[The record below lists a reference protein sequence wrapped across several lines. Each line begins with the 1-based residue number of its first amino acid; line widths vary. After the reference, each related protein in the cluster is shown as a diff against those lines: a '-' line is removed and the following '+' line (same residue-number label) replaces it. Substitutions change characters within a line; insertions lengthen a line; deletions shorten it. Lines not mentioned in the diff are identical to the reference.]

1 MSFTG
6 LGLGPVL
13 AVLGGFGAAVVV
25 LYFLKLRRRQ
35 VLVPFV
41 PLWEAVLAEKQ
52 STRLFAQLKRWLSLL
67 IALAVV
73 AALALALGDPRP
85 DAALRDGRTL
95 VVLLD
100 ASASMQATDG
110 APEGDTSR
118 TRLDVARDRARQLA
132 AELGPED
139 RMLVAQLDA
148 RATPHGPLSGEA
160 SVLRDAIDAV
170 EPVDVAANL
179 RAGLRLALDVLRDQP
194 GPEIVLLSDGR
205 LAAGLDLGDDD
216 DAPAEAAAADG
227 AAAAAD
233 DAADDAAADGVSPAP
248 LLASDR
254 LAAAL
259 AERGVRLSWERFGR
273 DGNNVALGAF
283 AVRRYPLDKSQS
295 EVLVELVNT
304 GPEAAEVELELLGDG
319 QSVEVQALSL
329 ASGERLRRFFR
340 NVAGIDAR
348 LEARLRRTDGGR
360 DVLPADD
367 RAYAML
373 PPRRRARVLVVEP
386 GLYLQAALLLDEY
399 LEVTEVTRA
408 DYDPEEEPRHDVVI
422 YDSWVPP
429 RPPRIPALYLNPASE
444 DPDRGPFV
452 VTGTVEAPYFDRLDR
467 RHPLLRFTALRDV
480 NVAAALTVE
489 LREGDRVLARD
500 DRGPAL
506 VVAGRRSGQPFAA
519 FLFDPDASDLPL
531 RVAWPLL
538 LLNAVDFFVQEGAG
552 FVSSFRTGES
562 WALPV
567 PPNATQVVVAGPA
580 GSERRVPVSVGRAVV
595 AGARAG
601 FHTVRGGEGEDAVT
615 LTVAANLGASSE
627 SDVLPAEG
635 LTVGSVRA
643 DAPSAG
649 SADVRQEP
657 WVWLVLF
664 ALLVLTLEWLTYHRR
679 VTV

>member
-6 LGLGPVL
+6 LGTLQVLG
-13 AVLGGFGAAVVV
+13 VLGGFGAGVVV
-25 LYFLKLRRRQ
+25 LYLLKLRRRQ

-73 AALALALGDPRP
+73 AALATALGDPRP

-110 APEGDTSR
+110 AEPDEAPRS
-118 TRLDVARDRARQLA
+118 RLDAAKARARLMVR
-132 AELGPED
+132 ELGPDD

-148 RATPHGPLSGEA
+148 RATPLGPLSGEA
-160 SVLRDAIDAV
+160 KVLRDAIDAV
-170 EPVDVAANL
+170 RPVDVAADL

-194 GPEIVLLSDGR
+194 GPELVLLSDGR
-205 LAAGLDLGDDD
+205 LAAGLDLGELGQ
-216 DAPAEAAAADG
+216 DAADAEAAPTEETEEDEA
-227 AAAAAD
+227 
-233 DAADDAAADGVSPAP
+233 PP

-254 LAAAL
+254 LAGAL
-259 AERGVRLSWERFGR
+259 RDRGVRLSWERLGR
-273 DGNNVALGAF
+273 EGDNVALGAF

-295 EVLVELVNT
+295 EVLVELINASDA
-304 GPEAAEVELELLGDG
+304 PAEVELELLGDG
-319 QSVEVQALSL
+319 QSVEVQALTL
-329 ASGERLRRFFR
+329 EGGARLRRFFR

-348 LEARLRRTDGGR
+348 LEARLRRTDGGG

-399 LEVTEVTRA
+399 LEVTEVTQA
-408 DYDPEEEPRHDVVI
+408 SYDPADEGSHDVVI
-422 YDSWVPP
+422 YDGWVPL
-429 RPPRIPALYLNPASE
+429 RPPAIPALYLYPTSD
-444 DPDRGPFV
+444 DPERGPFV
-452 VTGTVEAPYFDRLDR
+452 VTGSVDAPYFDRLER
-467 RHPLLRFTALRDV
+467 QHPLLRFTALRDV
-480 NVAAALTVE
+480 NVAEALTVE
-489 LREGDRVLARD
+489 LRDGDRVLARD
-500 DRGPAL
+500 ERGPPL
-506 VVAGRRSGQPFAA
+506 LVAGRRNGQPYAA

-531 RVAWPLL
+531 RGAWPLL
-538 LLNAVDFFVQEGAG
+538 LLNAVDLFAQEGAG

-567 PPNATQVVVAGPA
+567 PPSAAQVLVAGP
-580 GSERRVPVSVGRAVV
+580 GGERRVPVSEGRAVV
-595 AGARAG
+595 AGERAG
-601 FHTVRGGEGEDAVT
+601 FHTIRAAAGADAGPT
-615 LTVAANLGASSE
+615 LTVAANLGASPE
-627 SDVLPAEG
+627 SDVAPAPS
-635 LTVGSVRA
+635 LTVGELRA
-643 DAPSAG
+643 EAPSAG
-649 SADVRQEP
+649 SDDVRQEP
-657 WVWLVLF
+657 WAWRVLF
-664 ALLVLTLEWLTYHRR
+664 ALVVLAAEWLTYHRR